1 MRKVTGGIDTA
12 QSITTLAK
20 RRFGE
25 RPPHNMNFTTNH
37 QALIRLIE
45 AVGRAPNPTSQ
56 IKLRR
61 AAYLHAIVE
70 AMLAER
76 VDALPEAYPVAN

>member
-1 MRKVTGGIDTA
+1 
-12 QSITTLAK
+12 
-20 RRFGE
+20 
-25 RPPHNMNFTTNH
+25 MNRTTNH

-45 AVGRAPNPTSQ
+45 AVGHAPNPTSQ

-70 AMLAER
+70 AMLTER